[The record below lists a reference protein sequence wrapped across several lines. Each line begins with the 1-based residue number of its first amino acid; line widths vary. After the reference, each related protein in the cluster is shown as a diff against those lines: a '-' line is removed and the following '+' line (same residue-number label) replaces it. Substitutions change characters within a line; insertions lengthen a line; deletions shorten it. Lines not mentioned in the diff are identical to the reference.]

1 MSNIVVRR
9 NSMKIKYMLLNLLE
23 LILFLIHTIFAKYD
37 VVHYLTS
44 TYFALFLIGIS
55 PIVFSILNGCAHKT
69 ISHFIVS
76 NIVFT
81 LCQLIGL
88 CVYDIIIVGSVSDS
102 FSLFAGPTIVY
113 VSIITVV
120 VSVIKFVKQKYIK

>member
-1 MSNIVVRR
+1 
-9 NSMKIKYMLLNLLE
+9 MKIKYMLLNVLE
-23 LILFLIHTIFAKYD
+23 LILFLVHTIFAKYD

-55 PIVFSILNGCAHKT
+55 PIIFSILNGCVHKV

-76 NIVFT
+76 NIVFIS
-81 LCQLIGL
+81 CQLIGL

-120 VSVIKFVKQKYIK
+120 VAVIKFVKQKYKK